1 MHLRCLTQRSVLAFA
16 RVHAHECA
24 EPNDARLLGLG
35 STRCRSRLV
44 RKLPATACARAA
56 MAAFGLLLCP
66 IGRGA
71 WRSRHPSVAHGAVP
85 GEATTRKWPSEKLR
99 SDLQTRESCKT
110 RARSSAHERFASESS
125 TSYLSVLACVPML
138 LGRNV
143 LAKRAMLRN
152 SRLMT

>member
-1 MHLRCLTQRSVLAFA
+1 MHLRCLAQRSVLAFA

-35 STRCRSRLV
+35 STRCRNRLV

-99 SDLQTRESCKT
+99 RDLQIRESCVLQA
-110 RARSSAHERFASESS
+110 RARGAIYLYLHAYQCCWVGMYRYYPGSEKGNV
-125 TSYLSVLACVPML
+125 TKLSPH
-138 LGRNV
+138 G
-143 LAKRAMLRN
+143 
-152 SRLMT
+152 LMT